1 MDFKVE
7 NIEEIFNGEIIK
19 KLSSNEYL
27 IRIQDKEHQL
37 QILNINSN
45 KMEFVLDNQFHSVR
59 YIENQTAE
67 MKIVLDGTSI
77 TINMHTHL
85 DDIVYKNSGGA
96 DTGNSQL
103 NLRSQIPGKVVSINV
118 SEGSEVKKDD
128 VVCVLESMKMQVSIK
143 SHKDGKIKSVKIKEG
158 NSVNKNDIIAEIE

>member
-27 IRIQDKEHQL
+27 IRIQDKEHKL

-59 YIENQTAE
+59 YVENQTAE
-67 MKIVLDGTSI
+67 MKIILDGTLI
-77 TINMHTHL
+77 TINMHSHL
-85 DDIVYKNSGGA
+85 NEIVYKNSGGA
-96 DTGNSQL
+96 DTGNAQI
-103 NLRSQIPGKVVSINV
+103 NLRSQIPGKVVSINF
-118 SEGSEVKKDD
+118 SEGNEVKKDD